1 MAYENI
7 LFISFS
13 VINIIFSS
21 IIFAAFIL
29 FKTKLSKHDTLI
41 SQKYF
46 VQFCFFAACL
56 CGLVVNSSES
66 NMKNEI
72 SNSQWKMVGYS
83 TYIIFLFVIS
93 FAINYENYLST
104 RDPTHVFRILISK
117 GNNYLLVDLIIISIV
132 AGYVCIGL
140 LFKLFEE
147 DKFDKEIGKNLFV
160 IIYKDKLLNGFLLFV
175 SVITLLFYPLNRMN
189 FKNYKFTSIKNFI
202 NSNRFSLLITFFFIL
217 YSSYMLFAHLIIP
230 KQLFFEIAYSL
241 IFILGFVDSFFQI
254 GAIYNSSFYYYNLGS
269 SNLGIFF
276 CCFGCNK
283 FYSPPLFYRE
293 DASYRT
299 NDKNLFMMN
308 LYNNIG
314 FTVDDYIIEAFDY
327 EMNLSTLGLS
337 MLYDNLRDGHQIYKK
352 SKGRNDFKD
361 CDRYAENFLVK
372 AGDVEMQIESLFSER
387 IKETMNVFHITKEK
401 IISSLL
407 SHKFSSFLSKN
418 AKEGYFKTLNNLVV
432 KSYDKKLLL
441 EIHSGFKMDD
451 KMKKK
456 IDLYFDHITAE
467 QINTFIPILVGVFKI
482 KINSFKEIVIFISMN
497 PLVED
502 VPREHFNFWQLNR
515 FEYPK
520 KFEKISTSKDR
531 DSFIITTELVFEKN
545 PKFVIND
552 YEMFHQTLEKD
563 LAFFKRINSSHF
575 SMLVLYYEYELDKDK
590 EKYLLDSSTVIQVK
604 SNNNESN
611 SKDKTNFDSL
621 NNNIICVNDVI
632 NDSVDSLKGFE
643 DMSMIGYSKDAFDV
657 TKPIIIKNGFDS
669 MYNGFRGVVFFTFEN
684 IFEFGNCW
692 YRCCSSSHFYKNY
705 FKDMLRFFEN
715 NNENEI

>member
-1 MAYENI
+1 MSYQYI

-56 CGLVVNSSES
+56 CELVYSQKENR
-66 NMKNEI
+66 NDN
-72 SNSQWKMVGYS
+72 SNSEWKMWVYS
-83 TYIIFLFVIS
+83 AYIIFLFVIT

-117 GNNYLLVDLIIISIV
+117 GNNYLLVDLIILSIF
-132 AGYVCIGL
+132 AGYVCLGHL
-140 LFKLFEE
+140 LNRFTI
-147 DKFDKEIGKNLFV
+147 DKENEEVGEALFFR
-160 IIYKDKLLNGFLLFV
+160 ISKDEILNGFLLFV
-175 SVITLLFYPLNRMN
+175 SVTTVLFYPLNRMN
-189 FKNYKFTSIKNFI
+189 FQNYKFTSIKNFI
-202 NSNRFSLLITFFFIL
+202 NSNRFCLLITFFFIL
-217 YSSYMLFAHLIIP
+217 YSSYMLFASFIFEEE
-230 KQLFFEIAYSL
+230 FFFDIAYSL
-241 IFILGFVDSFFQI
+241 IFILSFFDSFFQI
-254 GAIYNSSFYYYNLGS
+254 GAIYNSSFYYYDLGS

-337 MLYDNLRDGHQIYKK
+337 MLYDNLIDGHQIYKK
-352 SKGRNDFKD
+352 NKERNDFKD

-401 IISSLL
+401 IITSLL

-441 EIHSGFKMDD
+441 EIHSEFKMDD

-545 PKFVIND
+545 PKFVIDD
-552 YEMFHQTLEKD
+552 YEMFHKTLEKD

-575 SMLVLYYEYELDKDK
+575 SMLILYYEYELDKQK
-590 EKYLLDSSTVIQVK
+590 EKDLFDSSTVIQVK
-604 SNNNESN
+604 SNNESN
-611 SKDKTNFDSL
+611 SKDKTNFESL
-621 NNNIICVNDVI
+621 NNNIISVNDVI